1 MDMSSRSLRNT
12 DMELVKPPSAGK
24 VRELAPLVT
33 GNTWCIRGDTA
44 LFRRI
49 RYIKSRVL
57 LLLLLLLRRVAS
69 RHERSHSYWC
79 QVWRW
84 RRTHVNRSRWLI
96 SGSCVEER
104 EEVSGSAASLTTR

>member
-1 MDMSSRSLRNT
+1 
-12 DMELVKPPSAGK
+12 MELVKPPSAGK

-57 LLLLLLLRRVAS
+57 LLLLLRRIAS
-69 RHERSHSYWC
+69 RTFTFLLVSSLALASDPC
-79 QVWRW
+79 Q
-84 RRTHVNRSRWLI
+84 
-96 SGSCVEER
+96 
-104 EEVSGSAASLTTR
+104 

>member
-1 MDMSSRSLRNT
+1 
-12 DMELVKPPSAGK
+12 MELVKPPSAGK

-49 RYIKSRVL
+49 RYIKSRVLLLL

>member
-1 MDMSSRSLRNT
+1 
-12 DMELVKPPSAGK
+12 MELVKPPSAGK

-57 LLLLLLLRRVAS
+57 LLLLRRVAS
-69 RHERSHSYWC
+69 RHERSLSGI
-79 QVWRW
+79 
-84 RRTHVNRSRWLI
+84 RT
-96 SGSCVEER
+96 GC
-104 EEVSGSAASLTTR
+104 